1 MATQISKVLKKID
14 HIGIAVKN
22 LDESIEKY
30 KIISGITE
38 VETEYVESQDVLVA
52 MFQVGE
58 SKIELLQGKT
68 ENSPI
73 SKFLEKNREGLHH
86 VCYEVDDIVKTLAEL
101 DKNEFRLLDKEP
113 RDGAGG
119 KKIAFVHPKST
130 VGVLTELVQK

>member
-1 MATQISKVLKKID
+1 MATKSKVLKKID

-22 LDESIEKY
+22 LETSIEQY
-30 KIISGITE
+30 KVISGITE

-68 ENSPI
+68 EKSPI

-86 VCYEVDDIVKTLAEL
+86 VCYEVDDLVQTLAEL

>member
-1 MATQISKVLKKID
+1 MTTQKSKALKKID

-30 KIISGITE
+30 KIITGITE

>member
-1 MATQISKVLKKID
+1 MTTQKSKALKKID

-30 KIISGITE
+30 KIITGITE

-101 DKNEFRLLDKEP
+101 DKNEFRL
-113 RDGAGG
+113 
-119 KKIAFVHPKST
+119 F
-130 VGVLTELVQK
+130 

>member
-1 MATQISKVLKKID
+1 MTTQSKVLKKID

-22 LDESIEKY
+22 LEESIEKY
-30 KIISGITE
+30 KVMTGITK

-52 MFQVGE
+52 MFKVGE

-68 ENSPI
+68 EASPI

-86 VCYEVDDIVKTLAEL
+86 VCYEVDDIIKTLEEL
-101 DKNEFRLLDKEP
+101 ANNEFKLLDKEP

>member
-30 KIISGITE
+30 KIITGITE

>member
-1 MATQISKVLKKID
+1 MTTQKSKVLKKID

-30 KIISGITE
+30 KIITGITE

-86 VCYEVDDIVKTLAEL
+86 VCYEVDDIVETLAEL

>member
-1 MATQISKVLKKID
+1 MSDQSKILKKID

-30 KIISGITE
+30 KIMTGIVD

-52 MFQVGE
+52 MFKVGE

-73 SKFLEKNREGLHH
+73 SKYLLKNREGLHH
-86 VCYEVDDIVKTLAEL
+86 VCYEVDDLIKTLSEL
-101 DKNEFRLLDKEP
+101 DKNEFTLLDKVP
-113 RDGAGG
+113 RDGADG
-119 KKIAFVHPKST
+119 KKIAFIHPKST